1 MVDPRDP
8 GTIAMLLSHKKR
20 RGRPPTGNAK
30 TAAERMRAYRERHVT
45 VKSDVLR
52 SVISQCQEIQ
62 QLLESNQALRN
73 ELDAAY
79 AEIARLRSGPAT

>member
-8 GTIAMLLSHKKR
+8 GTIAMQLTQRPR

-30 TAAERMRAYRERHVT
+30 TAAERMRAYRSRHVT
-45 VKSDVLR
+45 VKCDVLR

-79 AEIARLRSGPAT
+79 AEIARLRSGQ